1 MDSVVNEVM
10 ESVQTSNDSASDLSA
25 LTEEL
30 SATMQEVSSN
40 ASLINN
46 NASDVRNEV
55 SIIAEKSAE
64 LSQFSQEM
72 MEHAENM
79 QSSAKENMQTTS
91 AKINEIL
98 DILNQAIEESKSVNQ
113 VNSLTNDI
121 LSISSQTNLLSLN
134 ASIEAAR
141 AGEAGKGFAVVA
153 GEISD
158 LAESSRQ
165 TANRIQEIN
174 TVVTNAVHNLA
185 EHAQGLVTYMNES
198 ILPEFENFVD
208 SGNQYKENATYIEST
223 MKEFEQKTEDLKRGA
238 VEIADSINS
247 ITNAIDEGVKGVNG
261 VAESTQLLVTD
272 MEKITKR
279 MEENKQISSEL
290 QNETAIFTKI

>member
-1 MDSVVNEVM
+1 M
-10 ESVQTSNDSASDLSA
+10 
-25 LTEEL
+25 
-30 SATMQEVSSN
+30 
-40 ASLINN
+40 
-46 NASDVRNEV
+46 
-55 SIIAEKSAE
+55 
-64 LSQFSQEM
+64 
-72 MEHAENM
+72 
-79 QSSAKENMQTTS
+79 
-91 AKINEIL
+91 
-98 DILNQAIEESKSVNQ
+98 SVNQ
-113 VNSLTNDI
+113 VNSVPNDI

-141 AGEAGKGFAVVA
+141 AGEAAKGFAVVA

-247 ITNAIDEGVKGVNG
+247 ITNAIEEGVKGVNG